1 MRHPVLTAGQRR
13 GITVLGLLLVIIAIV
28 VAAVLLLR
36 YY

>member
-1 MRHPVLTAGQRR
+1 MRSLPVISSRR

-28 VAAVLLLR
+28 VAAALLVR